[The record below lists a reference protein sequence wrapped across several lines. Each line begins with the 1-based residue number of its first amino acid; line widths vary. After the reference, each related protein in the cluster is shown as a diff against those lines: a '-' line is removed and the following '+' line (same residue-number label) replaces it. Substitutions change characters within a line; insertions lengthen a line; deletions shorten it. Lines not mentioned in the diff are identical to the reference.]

1 VNHVT
6 HGPRDDVEGSV
17 GRLSQVP
24 ELFSKNLC
32 SPRRSSMPRR
42 HARAVGSGIQAN
54 GFSIRYADGGAGAAG
69 ITSSPGLDE
78 RMPRNIGI
86 TPADALYPSSKP
98 FWKE

>member
-1 VNHVT
+1 
-6 HGPRDDVEGSV
+6 
-17 GRLSQVP
+17 
-24 ELFSKNLC
+24 
-32 SPRRSSMPRR
+32 M
-42 HARAVGSGIQAN
+42 QAN
-54 GFSIRYADGGAGAAG
+54 GFSIRYADGGGGAAG